1 MKKLIIISAFFAS
14 VVAFGQSP
22 KQYKTN
28 FSGANKKVQILS
40 GANQLTVEGHNG
52 NEVIIEAESSNKD
65 FPEEAEGLKIVTA
78 GTVDNTGIG
87 ASATVEDNVLKIKLP
102 KSKYFGN
109 FKVKVPKDLTIS
121 VKESG
126 NAYGKWFI
134 GGLDGELE
142 VFTGYTTV
150 NIKSVSGPVL
160 AHCGYGKISV
170 SFDKL
175 NQNKPSSISGA
186 GSVDVTLPS
195 DTKANLRMSSSYSE
209 VFTDFDL
216 AETVIENIK
225 GDDKNGDI
233 TTTISANRETYI
245 NRPNSN
251 GVTVITPA
259 TPPTAKSPTKSTSSS
274 FDNGNASAYSYSTG
288 SPNAMYWD
296 GKEWKDASDNSN
308 YFKGGTKYS
317 INGGGVILRLHSDYG
332 NVYLRKK
339 K

>member
-87 ASATVEDNVLKIKLP
+87 ASATIEDNVLKIKLP

-134 GGLDGELE
+134 SGLDGELE

-150 NIKSVSGPVL
+150 NIKSVLGPVL

-170 SFDKL
+170 TYDKL
-175 NQNKPSSISGA
+175 NQSKPNAISA
-186 GSVDVTLPS
+186 SGSVDITLPA
-195 DTKANLRMSSSYSE
+195 DAKANLRLENSYGDI
-209 VFTDFDL
+209 FTDFDL
-216 AETVIENIK
+216 AEILTEDIK
-225 GDDKNGDI
+225 GGDGKDDKMKKVAANAETDSERYPNRPSA
-233 TTTISANRETYI
+233 TAATAPASSSKVTTISGLGQSYSYA
-245 NRPNSN
+245 
-251 GVTVITPA
+251 
-259 TPPTAKSPTKSTSSS
+259 TSSS
-274 FDNGNASAYSYSTG
+274 GG
-288 SPNAMYWD
+288 QNAMYWD
-296 GKEWKDASDNSN
+296 GKEWKSMSSDECNCN
-308 YFKGGTKYS
+308 GKGSSYA
-317 INGGGVILRLHSDYG
+317 INGGGVNLRVHSDHG
-332 NVYLRKK
+332 NIYLRKK